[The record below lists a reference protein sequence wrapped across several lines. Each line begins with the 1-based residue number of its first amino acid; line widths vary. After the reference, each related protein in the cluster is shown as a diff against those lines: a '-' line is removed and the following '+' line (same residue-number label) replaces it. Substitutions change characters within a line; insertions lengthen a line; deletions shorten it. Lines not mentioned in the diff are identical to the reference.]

1 MKYILTFLLISFKI
15 NAQMIDFEE
24 IKIIDLDKF
33 GGYKKITFQASGF
46 FRIEKTKQRTWLVTP
61 EGNAFLSNGINHVEP
76 KWMKKFYNVDYW
88 AKKYEVVDFSDNTF
102 KKAFNQKAKTDIQ
115 NLGFNTLGCHSHPDF
130 ENKQFIPYVKT
141 IRFVNIQHYTPHDK
155 NDFPDVFSKAF
166 EIYTDSLAKINTEPL
181 KNDPFLLGYFMVDCP
196 ILTEKD
202 AAAHGNNIYGS
213 TRPASPTWS
222 NVIRNLGSESAGK
235 IEYVLHIKERYK
247 SDIQAFN
254 QVYQTN
260 FKDFEELKKQANWR
274 WNSDLQNEKEQ
285 ADNHSFLLKIL
296 EKRYAIERASI
307 KKYDPNH
314 LILGDKLNGNTDT
327 PEDIIKVSAKYSDIV
342 FIQHYAFWNELE
354 GFLNKISAVT
364 DKPILQGDASAH
376 VPYENMPNPYGP
388 HCENQQERLQKIKEM
403 YLNAFAR
410 KDFIGWYWCGW
421 MDSWEGGGQVGKQHG
436 GLQDPFGN
444 FHPVGKFLSE
454 FSKKM
459 YSVAQKNNEK

>member
-1 MKYILTFLLISFKI
+1 MKKILFIIFFQIPLTIKAQVIVYEEFKAE
-15 NAQMIDFEE
+15 N
-24 IKIIDLDKF
+24 LDKF
-33 GGYKKITFQASGF
+33 GGYKTINFKPTGF
-46 FRIEKTKQRTWLVTP
+46 FRIEKTPKRTWLVTP

-88 AKKYEVVDFSDNTF
+88 AKKFEVVDFSDNIF

-115 NLGFNTLGCHSHPDF
+115 NLGFNTIGCHSHADF
-130 ENKQFIPYVKT
+130 ENKQFVSYVKT

-155 NDFPDVFSKAF
+155 NDFPDVFAKAF
-166 EIYTDSLAKINTEPL
+166 ENYADSLAKITCSSL
-181 KNDPFLLGYFMVDCP
+181 KNDPFLLGYFMTDCP

-213 TRPASPTWS
+213 NRPASPTWS
-222 NVIRNLGSESAGK
+222 NVIRNMDGTSIGK
-235 IEYVLHIKERYK
+235 LEYVRHIKNKY
-247 SDIQAFN
+247 SSNIQSFN
-254 QVYQTN
+254 IVYGTN
-260 FKDFEELKKQANWR
+260 FKDFEELKNKADWR
-274 WNSDLQNEKEQ
+274 WTSDLQNESEQ

-296 EKRYAIERASI
+296 EKCYSIETQSI

-327 PEDIIKVSAKYSDIV
+327 PKDIIEVSAKYFDLV

-354 GFLNKISAVT
+354 GFLNKISTVT

-388 HCENQQERLQKIKEM
+388 HCKNQEERTEKIKEM

-410 KDFIGWYWCGW
+410 KDFIGWHWCGW
-421 MDSWEGGGQVGKQHG
+421 MDSWELGGQVGKQHG

-444 FHPVGKFLSE
+444 FHPVANFLKE

-459 YSVAQKNNEK
+459 YSVAQQEK